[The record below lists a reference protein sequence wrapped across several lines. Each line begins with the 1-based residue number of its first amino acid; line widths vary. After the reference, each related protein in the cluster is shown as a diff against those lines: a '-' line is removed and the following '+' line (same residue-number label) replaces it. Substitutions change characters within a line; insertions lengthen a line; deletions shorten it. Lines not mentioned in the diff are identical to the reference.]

1 VRLAFKHGASPYS
14 ATATGTPLLT
24 IDDTNQKYKELNE
37 FGCLDPAVLSKL
49 AAFSVSPKCVLDA
62 EDMQALVH
70 SRCSAA
76 VLASS
81 ADVMIVCQSWRVSIE

>member
-1 VRLAFKHGASPYS
+1 MRFAFKHAASPYS
-14 ATATGTPLLT
+14 ATVASPYSATVASPYSATVAGTPLLT

-70 SRCSAA
+70 SR
-76 VLASS
+76 
-81 ADVMIVCQSWRVSIE
+81 